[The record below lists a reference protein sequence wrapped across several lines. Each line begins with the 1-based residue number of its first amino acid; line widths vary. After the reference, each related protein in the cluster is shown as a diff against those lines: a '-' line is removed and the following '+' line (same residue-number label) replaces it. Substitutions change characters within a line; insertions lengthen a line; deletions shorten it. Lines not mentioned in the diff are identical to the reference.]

1 MEEDEGNV
9 SYILEEFPRWNYA
22 VWTWISAGSLRRI
35 RAFRLHAA
43 LSAPP
48 KRRRAFSGLM
58 RKKGGDDG
66 EARTEHG
73 GVRGTADK
81 GIFRSTDK
89 GILPPIDPGTVRKRA
104 RAVEKEKELDVFL
117 GQSGVEWDY
126 GGLSYTRATST
137 ICRRD
142 LHGTC
147 P

>member
-1 MEEDEGNV
+1 MVGRREFSGVFCTSKKQLSGQRWPDAEEDV
-9 SYILEEFPRWNYA
+9 Y
-22 VWTWISAGSLRRI
+22 
-35 RAFRLHAA
+35 
-43 LSAPP
+43 
-48 KRRRAFSGLM
+48 KRQGHFLALM

-117 GQSGVEWDY
+117 GQSGVEWDLSLIHIY
-126 GGLSYTRATST
+126 PVCHTPLQGRRKGL
-137 ICRRD
+137 
-142 LHGTC
+142 
-147 P
+147 